1 MVWIINLEC
10 YTMFKLNPIQI
21 AFIALLFTGIGGVGS
36 YYLKMPAPGTTHYSS
51 PLSQPVTDNYTPE
64 SHPKTSQQSI
74 DTIKSKK
81 KRRTKSLRFHKK
93 KNHQKTTVD
102 ATHAE
107 SSSIHL
113 AFTSLKEETS
123 APQKLRI
130 TGKIPAWLQGEL
142 LRTGPALFEHNNS
155 QAYAFFDGCALLHHF
170 SCDQGNITYHNHYLR
185 SKYWDQVHNQEKFG
199 MHTETKGGLFSKIG
213 SLLKDSEPTY
223 DNGASDICYIDEK
236 FCAITETPLYHTF
249 DPKDFSQQG
258 LLNFDDNL
266 SAQYTCAHLHK
277 DNKTGDLYG
286 YAIQFGNT
294 STYIPYKIKAQ
305 STKRIPLAKINVS
318 YPAYMHSFAYT
329 EHYLVFIEPPFRV
342 NPVDLLLGNKSFLET
357 YVWYPKQKTN
367 ILVLDKCTGNTV
379 GKFNAPPLFYLH
391 HINAYEQAGKLIVDV
406 PVYEDQSIV
415 SSFNLQPYRE
425 GKNPIIPK
433 AKPTRFTID
442 LQNNQLDLQ
451 ALSEMSLEMPQ
462 INYEVAH
469 GKPYTFVYGTHIP
482 ADQTIMTHLIKLNVT
497 DGNTLLWHEE
507 GCYPGEPV
515 FVAAPTGT
523 AEDDGV
529 LLSVVLD
536 TRTGT
541 SFLLILDARTMQ
553 ECARA
558 HLTHHIPL
566 DSHGHFYKR

>member
-1 MVWIINLEC
+1 
-10 YTMFKLNPIQI
+10 MFKLNPIQI
-21 AFIALLFTGIGGVGS
+21 TFIALLFTGIGGVGS
-36 YYLKMPAPGTTHYSS
+36 YYLKMPTSGTTQHLPTLHQS
-51 PLSQPVTDNYTPE
+51 VIHNCTPE
-64 SHPKTSQQSI
+64 PHPETSQQP
-74 DTIKSKK
+74 KGKK
-81 KRRTKSLRFHKK
+81 KRRTKPSRFHKK
-93 KNHQKTTVD
+93 KTRPKTTVES
-102 ATHAE
+102 THAK
-107 SSSIHL
+107 SSSVHL
-113 AFTSLKEETS
+113 AFTSLKEETNI
-123 APQKLRI
+123 PQKLRI
-130 TGKIPAWLQGEL
+130 TGKVPAWLQGEL
-142 LRTGPALFEHNNS
+142 LRTGPALFEHNKS
-155 QAYAFFDGCALLHHF
+155 QAYAFFDGCALLHRF
-170 SCDQGNITYHNHYLR
+170 SCDQGNITYQNHYLR
-185 SKYWDQVHNQEKFG
+185 SQYWDQVHEQEKFG
-199 MHTETKGGLFSKIG
+199 MQTEAKGGLFSKLG

-223 DNGASDICYIDEK
+223 DNGASDICCLDGN

-258 LLNFDDNL
+258 LLKFDDNL
-266 SAQYTCAHLHK
+266 SAHYSCAHLHQ
-277 DNKTGDLYG
+277 DDKTGDLYG

-305 STKRIPLAKINVS
+305 STRRIPLAKINVS

-329 EHYLVFIEPPFRV
+329 DKYLVFIEPPLRV
-342 NPVDLLLGNKSFLET
+342 NPIDLLLGNKSFLET

-367 ILVLDKCTGNTV
+367 ILVLDKHTGNTI

-391 HINAYEQAGKLIVDV
+391 HINAYEQGGKLIIDV
-406 PVYEDQSIV
+406 PIYEDQSIV

-442 LQNNQLDLQ
+442 LQNKQIDLHT
-451 ALSEMSLEMPQ
+451 LSEMSLEMPH

-482 ADQTIMTHLIKLNVT
+482 THQTTMTHLIKLDVT
-497 DGNTLLWHEE
+497 NGNTLLWHED

-515 FVAAPTGT
+515 FVAAPTGNT
-523 AEDDGV
+523 EDDGV

-541 SFLLILDARTMQ
+541 SFLLILDAHTMQ
-553 ECARA
+553 EYARA
-558 HLTHHIPL
+558 HLTHHVPL